1 MRYQPHE
8 YTCIA
13 AWGRQSGSFDYYI
26 KAQQEKAAKEEAP
39 ITAIYRQ
46 SDGQWSVAGD
56 IMNPQTRKFILGQ
69 LYVEEEHGQYGTEYD
84 VEEDRFDRLPRV
96 CAAFEF
102 TEKKCIL
109 ITRGEAG
116 YTELPADF
124 DVERFNKQRRINM
137 SKVEAMLAG
146 SIFGWHVPGADPK
159 HYKEGGV

>member
-1 MRYQPHE
+1 
-8 YTCIA
+8 
-13 AWGRQSGSFDYYI
+13 
-26 KAQQEKAAKEEAP
+26 
-39 ITAIYRQ
+39 
-46 SDGQWSVAGD
+46 
-56 IMNPQTRKFILGQ
+56 MNPQTRKFILGQ